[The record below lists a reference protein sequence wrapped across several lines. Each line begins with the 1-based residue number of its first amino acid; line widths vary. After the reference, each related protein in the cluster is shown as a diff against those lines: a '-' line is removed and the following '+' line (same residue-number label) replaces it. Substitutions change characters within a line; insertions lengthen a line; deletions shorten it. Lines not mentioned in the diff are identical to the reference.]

1 MLSDQRHAGECHR
14 ASRAQILRRFVK
26 RQAAQFRSL
35 ASVLPFVLACCMPL
49 VAAAQPFR
57 PLQWPNGRPDMWI
70 EGPATVANAA
80 GRRGTAP
87 SLSAGRGASLGLAGG
102 LEAGP
107 VSRVSSEAGP
117 GVNLGFFDLG
127 PDCDREPFG
136 VLANLH
142 KPGVRQRVLDILVEL
157 RARGGESIA
166 VGIYH
171 FRAPGPAD
179 ADGVWPGSA
188 ILDSTGG
195 NLHPRMRQNLA
206 DLLAD
211 IRAAGFAQTLVRYH
225 PQGAN
230 DVAQWTRYDESIFEE
245 NWNLIANLM
254 PIIAASGLD
263 YRVDLMTEG
272 MPRSRFVNLLGQ
284 TVFFPTDPDN
294 EPWSRYANRLWQNY
308 VSRFD
313 PKRSVGFSSISDPDP
328 NRLRA
333 RLEHTSYVYRLAGGE
348 RVYPG
353 AFAFSIYAW
362 PDADEGDLY
371 MRIVD
376 RLRRIG
382 LGEVPLIVAES
393 YYNDRDGMARL
404 AAAAREQQAPPL
416 YVLHWPVD
424 RSDMACSA
432 HVNVAFPVDVDQ
444 AQRFGF

>member
-1 MLSDQRHAGECHR
+1 MRSDPLRFGQRLRAPAG
-14 ASRAQILRRFVK
+14 SGRRQVRLGIVARLHTLAFGLLLGVLLWP
-26 RQAAQFRSL
+26 SL
-35 ASVLPFVLACCMPL
+35 GS
-49 VAAAQPFR
+49 AQPLR
-57 PLQWPNGRPDMWI
+57 PPQWPNGTPRWI
-70 EGPATVANAA
+70 VEGPAGVADAA
-80 GRRGTAP
+80 GRRGVAP
-87 SLSAGRGASLGLAGG
+87 ALSAPRGASRGQAGG
-102 LEAGP
+102 LETGP
-107 VSRVSSEAGP
+107 VLRLSTEARP
-117 GVNLGFFDLG
+117 GVNLGFYDLG
-127 PDCDREPFG
+127 PNCDRESFG

-142 KPGVRQRVLDILVEL
+142 KPGVRSRVTDILVEL

-171 FRAPGPAD
+171 FRAPAPAD

-195 NLHPRMRQNLA
+195 DLHARMRQNLA

-211 IRAAGFAQTLVRYH
+211 IRAAGFAQLLVRYH
-225 PQGAN
+225 PQGGN
-230 DVAQWTRYDESIFEE
+230 DVAQWSQYDESIFEE

-254 PIIAASGLD
+254 PIIEGSGLD

-272 MPRSRFVNLLGQ
+272 MPRARFVNLLGQ
-284 TVFFPTDPDN
+284 VVFFPTEPDN

-313 PKRSVGFSSISDPDP
+313 PQRSVGFSSISDPDP

-333 RLEHTSYVYRLAGGE
+333 RLEHTSYVYRLPGGE

-353 AFAFSIYAW
+353 ALAFSIYRW

-371 MRIVD
+371 ARIVD

-382 LGEVPLIVAES
+382 LADMPLIVAES
-393 YYNDRDGMARL
+393 YYNDREGMARL
-404 AAAAREQQAPPL
+404 AASARELQAPLL

-424 RSDMACSA
+424 REDKQCSPD
-432 HVNVAFPVDVDQ
+432 VNVAFPVEVEQ
-444 AQRFGF
+444 ATRFGF

>member
-1 MLSDQRHAGECHR
+1 ML
-14 ASRAQILRRFVK
+14 
-26 RQAAQFRSL
+26 
-35 ASVLPFVLACCMPL
+35 
-49 VAAAQPFR
+49 AAAQPMR
-57 PLQWPNGRPDMWI
+57 PAAWPNGNPELVI
-70 EGPATVANAA
+70 EGPASVANPA
-80 GRRGTAP
+80 GRRGLAPALSAPRGP
-87 SLSAGRGASLGLAGG
+87 SLGHGGG
-102 LEAGP
+102 LETGP
-107 VSRVSSEAGP
+107 APRLSIEARP

-127 PDCDREPFG
+127 PNCDREPFG

-142 KPGVRQRVLDILVEL
+142 KPGVRQRVTDILVEL
-157 RARGGESIA
+157 RARGSESIA

-211 IRAAGFAQTLVRYH
+211 IRAAGFAQLLVRYH
-225 PQGAN
+225 PQGGN
-230 DVAQWTRYDESIFEE
+230 DVAQWTQYDESIFEE

-254 PIIAASGLD
+254 PIIEGGGLD

-272 MPRSRFVNLLGQ
+272 MPRARFVNVFGQ
-284 TVFFPTDPDN
+284 VVFFPTDPDN

-313 PKRSVGFSSISDPDP
+313 PQRSVGFSSISDPDP

-333 RLEHTSYVYRLAGGE
+333 RLEHTSYVYRLPGGE
-348 RVYPG
+348 RIYPG

-362 PDADEGDLY
+362 PGADEGDLY
-371 MRIVD
+371 ERIVD

-382 LGEVPLIVAES
+382 LGDVPLIIAES
-393 YYNDRDGMARL
+393 YYNDREGMARL
-404 AAAAREQQAPPL
+404 AAVAREQQAPPL
-416 YVLHWPVD
+416 YVLQWPVD
-424 RSDMACSA
+424 RSNKACSS
-432 HVNVAFPVDVDQ
+432 HVNVAFPVEIDQ
-444 AQRFGF
+444 ALRFGF

>member
-1 MLSDQRHAGECHR
+1 MHSDGLNSGARLLAFV
-14 ASRAQILRRFVK
+14 AQVVRRCSMVAPRYRCK
-26 RQAAQFRSL
+26 A
-35 ASVLPFVLACCMPL
+35 VLVSALMALVPL
-49 VAAAQPFR
+49 VAAAQPMR
-57 PLQWPNGRPDMWI
+57 PVMWQNGNPEHVL
-70 EGPATVANAA
+70 EGPVRVADGA
-80 GRRGTAP
+80 GRRGLAP
-87 SLSAGRGASLGLAGG
+87 ALNAPRGPSLGLGGG
-102 LEAGP
+102 LQSIPFSRLSAEA
-107 VSRVSSEAGP
+107 RP
-117 GVNLGFFDLG
+117 GVNLGFYDLG
-127 PDCDREPFG
+127 PNCDREPFG

-142 KPGVRQRVLDILVEL
+142 KPGVRQRVTDILVEL
-157 RARGGESIA
+157 RARGSEAIA

-171 FRAPGPAD
+171 FRAPGAAD

-211 IRAAGFAQTLVRYH
+211 IRAAGFAQLLVRYH
-225 PQGAN
+225 PQGGN

-245 NWNLIANLM
+245 NWNLIVNLM
-254 PIIAASGLD
+254 PIIEGSGLD

-272 MPRSRFVNLLGQ
+272 MPRARFVNVLGQ
-284 TVFFPTDPDN
+284 LVFFPTDPDN

-313 PKRSVGFSSISDPDP
+313 PQRSVGFSSISDPDP

-333 RLEHTSYVYRLAGGE
+333 RLEHTSYVYRLPGGE

-362 PDADEGDLY
+362 PGADEGDLY
-371 MRIVD
+371 ARIVD
-376 RLRRIG
+376 RLRRLG
-382 LGEVPLIVAES
+382 LGGVPLIVAES
-393 YYNDRDGMARL
+393 YYNDREGMARL

-424 RSDMACSA
+424 RSNTACSS
-432 HVNVAFPVDVDQ
+432 HVNVAFPVEIDQ
-444 AQRFGF
+444 ALRFGF